1 MPRKGLSVLI
11 SLVMVLSVCLA
22 PIQVSGAAA
31 YPADGGSEK
40 SAVAG
45 ERNVNTD
52 RSLEAPGWDLEEPD
66 TENPYG
72 AERIEAADGASAF
85 EYKLSEAATVVDYGK
100 LAYEHL
106 YYLSETIG
114 TRVADSIYG
123 AGMPEDDPE
132 LAARNYIADEFAE
145 MGYAVSLQ
153 PFTFTSRGIQY
164 ESANVIAEKKGASSE
179 LVIVGAHYDSVSPEP
194 VTVAEA
200 VYMCGKGAD
209 DNASGVAIMLESAE
223 RLADMETPYSIRFVA
238 FGAEEKGLK
247 GSSYNVSQMSEEE
260 ISNTVA
266 MINLDSCIAGDDM
279 NVYGDAGEKGWVREK
294 ALDIAER
301 LGLDLGTQQGL
312 NPDYPEGTTGL
323 WSDHAPFVNAGIPY
337 AYFEA
342 TNWTLGAMDG
352 YTQVDYSHGINGEIW
367 HTGYDNIEYIEDTF
381 PGRINERLSTF
392 SQVLT
397 NLLVQLE
404 KPGQGVIGLSLSE
417 YRLSLSEEKE
427 IEVTADFGYMPEA
440 SALEWTLGGKAFN
453 EWKKYDPNEG
463 EYSGDSY
470 ITLSERPS
478 LYGSILKAKIRFG
491 LPFGT
496 VNLSR
501 NARRLYPALIGNY
514 ELALKDSSTGKSVS
528 AVIKYNAY
536 DSYHTYDEI
545 KPAIDEITEKAKPG
559 RYIEYKSL
567 GKTVDG
573 RDAHFVILAEDQEAV
588 DQYLNETMPL
598 MLEDPQALQ
607 DRIEDGTMGDYK
619 LPVWFNNIHPDEA
632 PGIDAIL
639 QLFEDFAAKDS
650 IEFLTTGSDKIEKT
664 AYTDGTNVEDPS
676 EEGKQTIDVD
686 EALKNVIFLFNFTE
700 NPDGRYYNTRSNVK
714 GFDIN
719 RDNVYQTQVEARLT
733 TSEIVKWKPLSFL
746 DFHGFMPGFCIE
758 PCTTPHDP
766 NFEYD
771 LLIENMVEQAHLMG
785 KAGIANTK
793 YTNYEIP
800 YEDYMGGWDDAVP
813 SYTAVYAMMLGALGH
828 TIEIPE
834 LNQDSVDAL
843 VAAGMA
849 SVKYVSENKDRLY
862 ENQLECYQRGIE
874 GIDAKDEVDP
884 WLQNAAGEVI
894 GRPRGDNVSFFP
906 EYYVIPVS
914 SSLQKN
920 ALEAY
925 KLAEYMLRNG
935 IRLEKTTAAVT
946 AGETTYP
953 EGSFV
958 IDMHQALR
966 GYANEI
972 LYDGYDVSDFSM
984 MYAEI
989 VNAFHDTRGFK
1000 RYAVMEAGIFDGRT
1014 EVVTELVVPGTEIAG
1029 KAKYYIIQNNNN
1041 DAVRAVNELL
1051 DEGKRVELLLEAGKG
1066 YSKGDYLVFREDLA
1080 MIGDG
1085 YLLDV
1090 SDYFGNAQKVAL
1102 KKPIVAAVSASG
1114 HLAYAL
1120 EELGFE
1126 LTSDTEAGNIIVTDS
1141 NADVGTE
1148 IEEGMPYVGIGG
1160 SAMRFVRDTLGVE
1173 GFDYISSGYEA
1184 LMRGKIA
1191 QDSFITSGYTENGV
1205 IYNAKGGYISSV
1217 PDGAKVLVRLNDDA
1231 TWFKAGWWPDTDVYG
1246 ETDYGKL
1253 QAKGKA
1259 LSVAMEAGPAEA
1271 QLTIFANNLVN
1282 KAHPQSDWRMLANA
1296 IFTSLVDTTVWPMD
1310 NDNDGTGGNS
1320 SHKHGG
1326 SSGVAPQAADINMVT
1341 VPYEALVAGN
1351 TAAHRVTEYKT
1362 ASGVLLLP
1370 DNMLTGTGLAKA
1382 GDSIGISI
1390 KTIALGSLPEE
1401 LRKQLAG
1408 RTVFDVSLRV
1418 NGAAKTWSN
1427 PDAPVTIAVRYTPT
1441 GSELKNPDNIVI
1453 WYLDEINN
1461 VLVSVPNCR
1470 YDAATGMMRF
1480 TITHFSKYAIT
1491 YSTPALTDIGTYSWA
1506 EKEIKAIVAKG
1517 IMRTSSADGFEPG
1530 EKVTR
1535 AEFMYGLIRALG
1547 LSASFKDN
1555 FSDVDAVEYY
1565 YYELGTA
1572 KALGIAQGIGD
1583 NRFMPEGSISR
1594 QDMMV
1599 LTARALKAAGRLN
1612 ATAAKDIAGYVD
1624 FDDISG
1630 YAKDS
1635 VKVVTAEG
1643 IITGAGNR
1651 INPMGL
1657 TTRAETAV
1665 ILYRLVNN

>member
-1 MPRKGLSVLI
+1 MSRKGLSVLI
-11 SLVMVLSVCLA
+11 SLVMMLSVCLA
-22 PIQVSGAAA
+22 PTQAIGAAA
-31 YPADGGSEK
+31 YLADGGGEK
-40 SAVAG
+40 SAAAG
-45 ERNVNTD
+45 ERNLNTD
-52 RSLEAPGWDLEEPD
+52 RSQEASDWDTEEPD

-72 AERIEAADGASAF
+72 AEKLEEVDRASIFEKKLAEAAKVA
-85 EYKLSEAATVVDYGK
+85 DYGK

-114 TRVADSIYG
+114 TRVADSVYG
-123 AGMPEDDPE
+123 AGIPEDDPE

-145 MGYAVSLQ
+145 MGYVVNSQ
-153 PFTFTSRGIQY
+153 PFTFTSRGKRY
-164 ESANVIAEKKGASSE
+164 ESANIIAEKKGAASE
-179 LVIVGAHYDSVSPEP
+179 LVIVGAHYDSVTPES
-194 VTVAEA
+194 VTVSEA
-200 VYMCGKGAD
+200 VYMYGEGAD
-209 DNASGVAIMLESAE
+209 DNASGVAIMLEAAE
-223 RLADMETPYSIRFVA
+223 RLADLETPYSIRFVA

-247 GSSYNVSQMSEEE
+247 GSKYYVSQMSEEE
-260 ISNTVA
+260 VSNTVA

-294 ALDIAER
+294 AINIAER

-312 NPDYPEGTTGL
+312 NPDYPAGTTGL

-352 YTQVDYSHGINGEIW
+352 YTQVDYSYGINGEIW

-397 NLLVQLE
+397 NLLVQME
-404 KPGQGVIGLSLSE
+404 KPGQGVIGISLSE

-427 IEVTADFGYMPEA
+427 IEVTADLGYMPEA
-440 SALEWTLGGKAFN
+440 SALEWTLGGKAFS
-453 EWKKYDPNEG
+453 EWKKYDSNEG
-463 EYSGDSY
+463 GYFGDPY
-470 ITLSERPS
+470 ITLSEEPS
-478 LYGSILKAKIRFG
+478 LDGSVLKAKIRFG
-491 LPFGT
+491 LPYGT

-501 NARRLYPALIGNY
+501 SARRLYPALIGNY
-514 ELALKDSSTGKSVS
+514 ELALRDSSTGKSVS
-528 AVIKYNAY
+528 TVIKYNAY

-545 KPAIDEITEKAKPG
+545 KPAIDEITENAKPG
-559 RYIEYKSL
+559 RYLEYKSL

-573 RDAHFVILAEDQEAV
+573 RDGHFVILAEDREAV

-598 MLEDPQALQ
+598 MLEDPQVLQ

-639 QLFEDFAAKDS
+639 QLFEDFATKDT

-664 AYTDGTNVEDPS
+664 AYSDGTNVEDPG
-676 EEGKQTIDVD
+676 EERTQTITVD

-700 NPDGRYYNTRSNVK
+700 NPDGRYYNTRSNVN

-800 YEDYMGGWDDAVP
+800 YEDYIGGWDDAVP

-834 LNQDSVDAL
+834 LNEDSVDAL
-843 VAAGMA
+843 VAAGLA

-906 EYYVIPVS
+906 GYYVIPVS
-914 SSLQKN
+914 GSLQKN

-935 IRLEKTTAAVT
+935 IRLEKTTAAVK

-972 LYDGYDVSDFSM
+972 LYDGYDVSDFPM

-989 VNAFHDTRGFK
+989 VNAFHDTRGFD
-1000 RYAVMEAGIFDGRT
+1000 RYEVREAGIFDGKTEAVRELVIPRT
-1014 EVVTELVVPGTEIAG
+1014 EISG
-1029 KAKYYIIQNNNN
+1029 KAKHYIIQNSNN

-1066 YSKGDYLVFREDLA
+1066 YSKGDYLVSREDLT
-1080 MIGDG
+1080 MITDE

-1090 SDYFGNAQKVAL
+1090 SAYYGNAQKVAL
-1102 KKPIVAAVSASG
+1102 EKPMVAAVSATG

-1126 LTSDTEAGNIIVTDS
+1126 LTGDTEAGNIIVTDS
-1141 NADVGTE
+1141 SADVGAE

-1160 SAMRFVRDTLGVE
+1160 SAMRFVRDILGVE

-1191 QDSFITSGYTENGV
+1191 QDSFITSGYTENSV

-1259 LSVAMEAGPAEA
+1259 LSVEMEAGPAEA
-1271 QLTIFANNLVN
+1271 RLTIFANNLVN
-1282 KAHPQSDWRMLANA
+1282 KAHPQIDWRMLANA
-1296 IFTSLVDTTVWPMD
+1296 IFTSLVDTTVKPVD
-1310 NDNDGTGGNS
+1310 NDDDGAGGS
-1320 SHKHGG
+1320 SRKHGR
-1326 SSGVAPQAADINMVT
+1326 SSGVAPRAADINMVT
-1341 VPYEALVAGN
+1341 VPYEALAAGN
-1351 TAAHRVTEYKT
+1351 VAAHRMTEYKT
-1362 ASGVLLLP
+1362 ASGALLLP
-1370 DNMLTGTGLAKA
+1370 DNMLTGTGLAQA
-1382 GDSIGISI
+1382 GDSIGISLR
-1390 KTIALGSLPEE
+1390 TIAVGSLPEE

-1408 RTVFDVSLRV
+1408 RTIFDVSLQV
-1418 NGAAKTWSN
+1418 NGAAKAWSN
-1427 PDAPVTIAVRYTPT
+1427 PDAPVTIAVKYMPT

-1461 VLVSVPNCR
+1461 VLVPVPNCR
-1470 YDAATGMMRF
+1470 YDASTGMVRF
-1480 TITHFSKYAIT
+1480 IITHFSKYAIA
-1491 YSTPALTDIGTYSWA
+1491 YSNRALTDIGTCSWA
-1506 EKEIKAIVAKG
+1506 EKEINSIVAKG
-1517 IMRTSSADGFEPG
+1517 IMRTSSAAGFGPG
-1530 EKVTR
+1530 EKVNR
-1535 AEFMYGLIRALG
+1535 AEFVYGLIRALG

-1572 KALGIAQGIGD
+1572 KALGIAQGLGD
-1583 NRFMPEGSISR
+1583 NRFMPEDSISR

-1612 ATAAKDIAGYVD
+1612 ASTAKDMAGYVD
-1624 FDDISG
+1624 FDDIAD

-1635 VKVVTAEG
+1635 VKVVIAEG